1 LSFPRRRES
10 SGVEKLLNMGMKID
24 YTKCAVCGNCIPACP
39 FGLIDLADGKIV
51 IKEGCTSC
59 GACKDACNY
68 EAIIEEAP
76 QSQAKADAS
85 AQGVWVFAEQ
95 RSGVLKNVGYELLSR
110 GRELADTL
118 KTELCAVCLG
128 HNVADVDKL
137 IAQGAD
143 KVYLVDSPDLA
154 DNPEDYLTKGLLDL
168 IKQHKPEIVLAGATA
183 LGRSF
188 FPRVAAIL
196 NTGLTADCTGLDIDT
211 EKKLLRQTRP
221 TFGGNIMATILCPNK
236 RPQMST
242 VRPRVFKK
250 NAPDTSRKGQIIRVD
265 FKKESVT
272 AKTKLLSFV
281 EDLTEKIKLEDADVI
296 VSGGRGL
303 GKAENFK
310 LLQELADC
318 LGAALGSSRAAV
330 DEGWIPYSHQVGQT
344 GKTVCPKLYVAC
356 GISGAIQHLAGMQ
369 TSDCIVA
376 INDSPDAPIFQ
387 VAHYGIVGDLFQV
400 VPLMIKKI
408 KG

>member
-1 LSFPRRRES
+1 
-10 SGVEKLLNMGMKID
+10 MGIEVNLEEC
-24 YTKCAVCGNCIPACP
+24 TGCGNCVAACP
-39 FGLIDLADGKIV
+39 YGLIEIV
-51 IKEGCTSC
+51 GDKARIKDRCTLC
-59 GACKDACNY
+59 GACVESCDY
-68 EAIIEEAP
+68 HAIKIETVAP
-76 QSQAKADAS
+76 TGKADATS
-85 AQGVWVFAEQ
+85 RGVWVFAEQ
-95 RSGVLKNVGYELLSR
+95 RRGSLKNVAFELLSR

-128 HNVADVDKL
+128 YNIADVASL
-137 IAQGAD
+137 IAHGAD
-143 KVYLVDSPDLA
+143 KVYLADSPDLA
-154 DNPEDYLTKGLLDL
+154 DNQEDYLTHKLLDL
-168 IKQHKPEIVLAGATA
+168 IKEYQPEIVLAGATA

-188 FPRVAAIL
+188 IPRVASIL
-196 NTGLTADCTGLDIDT
+196 NTGLTADCTGLDIDS
-211 EKKLLRQTRP
+211 EKRLLLQTRP
-221 TFGGNIMATILCPNK
+221 TFGGNIMATIICPDK

-250 NAPDTSRKGQIIRVD
+250 SAPDPNRKGQIIKVN

-272 AKTKLLSFV
+272 ARTKLLSFI
-281 EDLTEKIKLEDADVI
+281 EDLTEKVKLEDADII

-310 LLQELADC
+310 LLTELAEVM
-318 LGAALGSSRAAV
+318 GAALGSSRAAV

-344 GKTVCPKLYVAC
+344 GKTVCPKLYIAC

-369 TSDCIVA
+369 TSDVIVA
-376 INDSPDAPIFQ
+376 INDNPDAPIFQ

-400 VPLMIKKI
+400 VPLMIKKL

>member
-1 LSFPRRRES
+1 
-10 SGVEKLLNMGMKID
+10 MGMKLYPD
-24 YTKCAVCGNCIPACP
+24 ECTGCGSCVSACP
-39 FGLIDLADGKIV
+39 FGLIEIIDGKV
-51 IKEGCTSC
+51 HIKDGCTLC
-59 GACKDACNY
+59 GACVDACAFSAIKIEKA
-68 EAIIEEAP
+68 EAG
-76 QSQAKADAS
+76 KADATS
-85 AQGVWVFAEQ
+85 RGVWVFVEQ
-95 RSGVLKNVGYELLSR
+95 RRGSLKNVGYELLAR

-128 HNVADVDKL
+128 HNIADVNSL
-137 IAQGAD
+137 ITHGAD
-143 KVYLVDSPDLA
+143 KVYLVDSPELA
-154 DNPEDYLTKGLLDL
+154 DNQEDYLTHQLLNL
-168 IKQHKPEIVLAGATA
+168 IKEHKPEIVLAGATA

-188 FPRVAAIL
+188 FPRVASIL
-196 NTGLTADCTGLDIDT
+196 NTGLTADCTGLDIDI
-211 EKKLLRQTRP
+211 EKRLLLQTRP

-250 NAPDTSRKGQIIRVD
+250 AAPDPNRKGQIIRVD
-265 FKKESVT
+265 FKKEGVT
-272 AKTKLLSFV
+272 ARTKLLSFV
-281 EDLTEKIKLEDADVI
+281 EDITEKIKLEDADII

-310 LLQELADC
+310 LLAELADC

-344 GKTVCPKLYVAC
+344 GKTVCPKLYIAC

-376 INDSPDAPIFQ
+376 INDNPDAPIFQ

-400 VPLMIKKI
+400 VPMIIKKL